1 MVAIILVNWKNYDD
15 TKDCLHSLY
24 QSIHTS
30 FSIIVVDNESQ
41 ETPVAKLKKSF
52 PQITVL
58 PQKTNLGFTGANN
71 IGIKYGLTLG
81 AEYIML
87 LNNDTTVPKNFI
99 DPLLMTLHSSPQ
111 IAAVQ
116 PKIMFHEYPDRIWN
130 AGGIYYPYNAAT
142 KTIGY
147 NKLDAKKYNESKYVD
162 WITGCCILLKSEI
175 ITEVGLLNEHFFAYY
190 EDVDWSLRI
199 RKLGYRLAYNPTLP
213 ILHKVGASSKNKN
226 KTDEGFLSPFV
237 HFLNIRNHIFMA
249 RLHIKG
255 IHVINAH
262 IYLLLKIIIYGVYFM
277 LKGRRKK
284 LNMSFK
290 GYLEGYSTQ
299 L

>member
-1 MVAIILVNWKNYDD
+1 MIAIILVNWKNYDD

-41 ETPVAKLKKSF
+41 EIPIAKLKRSF

-71 IGIKYGLTLG
+71 IGIKHGLTLG

-99 DPLLMTLHSSPQ
+99 DPLLITLHSSPQ

-116 PKIMFHEYPDRIWN
+116 PKIMFHEYPDKIWN
-130 AGGIYYPYNAAT
+130 AGGIYYPLNAST
-142 KTIGY
+142 TTIGY
-147 NKLDAKKYNESKYVD
+147 NKLDAEKYNKSRHVD
-162 WITGCCILLKSEI
+162 WITGCCILIKAKI
-175 ITEVGLLNEHFFAYY
+175 ITEVGLLNDQFFAYY

-199 RKLGYRLAYNPTLP
+199 RKLGYHLAYDPSIP
-213 ILHKVGASSKNKN
+213 IYHKVSASSKNKN
-226 KTDEGFLSPFV
+226 KTAEGFLSPFV
-237 HFLNIRNHIFMA
+237 HFLNMRNQIFLA
-249 RLHIKG
+249 RLHAKG
-255 IHVINAH
+255 FHAINTH
-262 IYLLLKIIIYGVYFM
+262 TFLLLKILCFSVYFLVRGRKEK
-277 LKGRRKK
+277 LKI
-284 LNMSFK
+284 SWK
-290 GYLEGYSTQ
+290 GFLEGYSTQ